1 MPTTTTKPSMAV
13 DLVRAVQ
20 DQDVGSTASLDES
33 LSHDE
38 TLARLKTAVAE
49 GDADVEAGRVEEAGV
64 VFARLRTEFGY

>member
-1 MPTTTTKPSMAV
+1 MPTTTTKPSMAI
-13 DLVRAVQ
+13 DPAH
-20 DQDVGSTASLDES
+20 DQDFDVSSLDD
-33 LSHDE
+33 LLCLDE